1 MKTTFDLPDPLV
13 RRAKALAAEQG
24 RPLRELVAEAIAEK
38 LRNPA
43 PVAVGGKL
51 VPVGR
56 REGRRE
62 TWEEWKSHLVQ
73 QPDGTWLN
81 TDAIDDPAFFEYID
95 SLRSE
100 HHERRNPFEDQK

>member
-24 RPLRELVAEAIAEK
+24 RPLRDLVAEAIAEK
-38 LRNPA
+38 LLSP
-43 PVAVGGKL
+43 PPLVVGGKK

-81 TDAIDDPAFFEYID
+81 KDGIADESFFE
-95 SLRSE
+95 SLE
-100 HHERRNPFEDQK
+100 AIRREPWADRDPFADHD

>member
-24 RPLRELVAEAIAEK
+24 RPLRDLVAEAITEK
-38 LRNPA
+38 LKA
-43 PVAVGGKL
+43 PIVSSKR
-51 VPVGR
+51 VPIGT

-73 QPDGTWLN
+73 QPDGSWLN
-81 TDAIDDPAFFEYID
+81 TDAIDDPSFFETLD
-95 SLRSE
+95 ALRSE